1 MRGLDG
7 TGHQGYKKAEVTGGG
22 VSLEEVKWETL
33 ESGIEANRGLFICG
47 EVLDCF
53 GRIGGFN
60 FYWAWCVHSS
70 PAPLF
75 SSNLIL
81 LWPCMSCRV
90 SCVVCHVSCV
100 MCRVSCVVCRVSCVV
115 CRVSWTG

>member
-7 TGHQGYKKAEVTGGG
+7 AGHQGYKKAEVTGGG

-33 ESGIEANRGLFICG
+33 ESGIEANRGLFFCG

-60 FYWAWCVHSS
+60 FYWAWCVPFITTASFLLPSHTRVPRAVDRVTGRLAGMSAASARLSS
-70 PAPLF
+70 PSL
-75 SSNLIL
+75 
-81 LWPCMSCRV
+81 
-90 SCVVCHVSCV
+90 
-100 MCRVSCVVCRVSCVV
+100 
-115 CRVSWTG
+115 